1 MQAASPF
8 QGKAVLVSGAT
19 SGIGAATAL
28 AFARGGARL
37 LLTGRDRAR
46 GARIEADCRAAGG
59 EARFLPADLRDPAAP
74 AAAVAACLESW
85 GALDVAFNNAG
96 FQEAR
101 KPLPAQD
108 LAVYAEVM
116 DLNLR
121 ALFLALRAQI
131 PAMAARGGG
140 AIVNNA
146 SVTGVRNPNPGLGL
160 YAASKAAALALTRA
174 AAMEHAAEGVRINAV
189 SPGRVVTPMMLGAGI
204 DPALVAAGLPLR
216 RMGRPEEVAEAV
228 LWLASPAASFVVGHN
243 LCADGGFLA
252 A

>member
-1 MQAASPF
+1 
-8 QGKAVLVSGAT
+8 
-19 SGIGAATAL
+19 
-28 AFARGGARL
+28 
-37 LLTGRDRAR
+37 
-46 GARIEADCRAAGG
+46 
-59 EARFLPADLRDPAAP
+59 
-74 AAAVAACLESW
+74 
-85 GALDVAFNNAG
+85 
-96 FQEAR
+96 
-101 KPLPAQD
+101 
-108 LAVYAEVM
+108 M